1 MTKSDKLWKQVEMYL
16 GDTLWPVQMNDELK
30 AILAWGTLTLQKK
43 NSRNYHYLSLLNPT
57 LYSLFTIMYPP
68 PAPPSSSNSSSR
80 IVYHRPSLSNTIHHH
95 PSLLNAIQHH
105 VTTTT
110 TTTAIIFQLTIHG
123 QTCLVR
129 TSEPSGAELAT
140 CLVELPFF
148 FFPFF
153 LFFFLDFPFPP
164 FFLGWFFN
172 LPVLNFFVFD
182 LAVSLFTKPF
192 LFLDSP
198 FLLALAFL
206 SLDFEPPV
214 FFRFWLILL
223 PIFLEG
229 EPSWGA
235 SSGSTEGRC
244 FGPFVPLTPHT
255 AMQYLLRN
263 TLFSKISYK
272 MNDILNI
279 HCWTK
284 ELTAFLP
291 IIELVIGGTFWVGN
305 KTLAR
310 SVNVTNKTKCD

>member
-1 MTKSDKLWKQVEMYL
+1 MIGLGSDKNTPWQSQSNFELKWKYL
-16 GDTLWPVQMNDELK
+16 GDTLWPVQMKDELK
-30 AILAWGTLTLQKK
+30 AILAWGNLTLQIT
-43 NSRNYHYLSLLNPT
+43 NTPET
-57 LYSLFTIMYPP
+57 TI
-68 PAPPSSSNSSSR
+68 
-80 IVYHRPSLSNTIHHH
+80 IHHH
-95 PSLLNAIQHH
+95 WTQHYIHYSPSCIHQRH
-105 VTTTT
+105 
-110 TTTAIIFQLTIHG
+110 IFQPTIQG

-148 FFPFF
+148 FFPFL
-153 LFFFLDFPFPP
+153 LFFVLDFPSPL
-164 FFLGWFFN
+164 FFLGRFFN
-172 LPVLNFFVFD
+172 LPVPNFFVFD

-198 FLLALAFL
+198 LLLALALFF
-206 SLDFEPPV
+206 LDFEPPV

-229 EPSWGA
+229 ESSLGA